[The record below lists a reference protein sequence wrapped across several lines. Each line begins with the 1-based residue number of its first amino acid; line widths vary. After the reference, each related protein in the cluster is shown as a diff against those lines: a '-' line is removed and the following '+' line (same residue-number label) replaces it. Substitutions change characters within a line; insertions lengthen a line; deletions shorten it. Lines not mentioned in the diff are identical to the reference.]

1 MTDPVRLD
9 VEMVMISP
17 WTPTP
22 SLLRSS
28 PCPRAPRPESGA
40 PKRER
45 CPAENPALVRSVA
58 KGPAPPSVPPA
69 GCERPLSGS
78 VPTHAFLV

>member
-1 MTDPVRLD
+1 MLD
-9 VEMVMISP
+9 VKMIEIRP
-17 WTPTP
+17 PTP
-22 SLLRSS
+22 APEAVEEQLLPLGPEARVRSTKA
-28 PCPRAPRPESGA
+28 R
-40 PKRER
+40 KI
-45 CPAENPALVRSVA
+45 PAENPALVRSVA